1 MRFPRIALPIIV
13 MGTGMINNAILL
25 VAILGV
31 FAVLGH
37 TGGSEL
43 LWILPM
49 MLLTASL
56 ALGFGLILGVL
67 NVFIRDVGQFVTI
80 VLQFWFWLTP
90 IVYPLVIVPDE
101 YRYLL
106 EYNPLFPIV
115 NAYQNILV
123 YGQSP
128 DVVSLLPA
136 VLLALCLLVA
146 GLLLF
151 RKASPEMTDAL

>member
-1 MRFPRIALPIIV
+1 
-13 MGTGMINNAILL
+13 
-25 VAILGV
+25 
-31 FAVLGH
+31 
-37 TGGSEL
+37 
-43 LWILPM
+43 M